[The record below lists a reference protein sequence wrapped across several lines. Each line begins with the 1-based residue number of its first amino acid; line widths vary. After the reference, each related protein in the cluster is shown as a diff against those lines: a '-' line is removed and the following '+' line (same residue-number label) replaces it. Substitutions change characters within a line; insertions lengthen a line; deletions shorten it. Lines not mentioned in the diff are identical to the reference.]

1 MLSFTYLI
9 NELYQNNEIKNHYV
23 QTLVYMIN
31 VEIYNAY
38 TVHLRTN
45 LDITKMEHRWKQHKK
60 RKAHKK
66 ISFRNVALY
75 NLIK

>member
-1 MLSFTYLI
+1 MGDLLKCES
-9 NELYQNNEIKNHYV
+9 LYIKYNI
-23 QTLVYMIN
+23 TLVI
-31 VEIYNAY
+31 Y

-45 LDITKMEHRWKQHKK
+45 LDRTKMEHRWKQHKK

-75 NLIK
+75 EIK